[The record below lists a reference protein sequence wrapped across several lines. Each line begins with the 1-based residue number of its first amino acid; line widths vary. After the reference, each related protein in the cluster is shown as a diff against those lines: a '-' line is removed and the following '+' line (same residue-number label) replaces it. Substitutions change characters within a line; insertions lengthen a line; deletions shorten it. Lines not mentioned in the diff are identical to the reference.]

1 MYAIRLS
8 NQIIWTKG
16 NKEILFSTEEEAEKA
31 LIEEIK
37 ECEEAFK
44 LGYIEDSG
52 DFDSYRIV
60 KIN

>member
-8 NQIIWTKG
+8 NQVIWTRN
-16 NKEILFSTEEEAEKA
+16 NKEILFSTEEEAEQA

-37 ECEEAFK
+37 DCEEAFK
-44 LGYIEDSG
+44 LGHMEDAG

-60 KIN
+60 KVN